1 MAMVT
6 LPDVPVHE
14 YVGARGSRLAYR
26 EVGEGR
32 LLVLL
37 HGFVSTG
44 YVNWIKYG
52 HAQLLADAGYRVI
65 MPDLRGHGD
74 SSRSH
79 DPADYPPD
87 VLADD
92 GLALLEHLGAGP
104 GEYDLGG
111 YSLGS
116 RTSLRMLVRG
126 ARPGRAVLS
135 GMGLARMLDIGAASA
150 WYQRVLANLGSYRHG
165 DPEFMTQ
172 AFVKTVKGDPTA
184 LSLVIGASVPIERA
198 VIAAIDMSTLI
209 LMGDQDDDHG
219 SGSELAELMPRASYA
234 QMPGSHMAAVARPE
248 MGEAIA
254 EFLGDPREC

>member
-1 MAMVT
+1 MVN
-6 LPDVPVHE
+6 LPDLPVHE
-14 YVGARGSRLAYR
+14 YAGADGARLAYR
-26 EVGEGR
+26 ELGEGR

-52 HAQLLADAGYRVI
+52 HAELLADAGYRVV

-79 DPADYPPD
+79 DPAAYPPD

-92 GLALLEHLGAGP
+92 GFALLRHLDASP
-104 GEYDLGG
+104 GGFDLGG

-135 GMGLARMLDIGAASA
+135 GMGLSRMLDISHASE
-150 WYQRVLANLGSYRHG
+150 WYQTVLANLGSYRHG

-172 AFVKTVKGDPTA
+172 AFVKTVKGDPEA
-184 LSLVIGASVPIERA
+184 LSLVIGASVPIESEQ
-198 VIAAIDMSTLI
+198 IAAVDVPTLV
-209 LMGDQDDDHG
+209 LLGDQDDDHG
-219 SGSELAELMPRASYA
+219 SGVELAGLMPEATYA
-234 QMPGSHMAAVARPE
+234 TMPGSHMAAVARPE
-248 MGEAIA
+248 LGEAIA
-254 EFLGDPREC
+254 DFLGDPRDR

>member
-1 MAMVT
+1 MVSIPD
-6 LPDVPVHE
+6 LPVRE
-14 YVGARGSRLAYR
+14 YAGADGARLAYR

-52 HAQLLADAGYRVI
+52 HAHLLADAGFRVV

-79 DPADYPPD
+79 DPAAYPPD

-92 GLALLEHLGAGP
+92 GIALLDHLGATP
-104 GEYDLGG
+104 GDFDLGG

-116 RTSLRMLVRG
+116 RTTLRMLVRG
-126 ARPGRAVLS
+126 VQPGRAVLS
-135 GMGLARMLDIGAASA
+135 GMGLSRMLDISSASA
-150 WYQRVLANLGSYRHG
+150 WYQRILDNLGTYRHG

-172 AFVKTVKGDPTA
+172 AFVKTVKGDPEA
-184 LSLVIGASVPIERA
+184 LSLVIGASVPTTREQ
-198 VIAAIDMSTLI
+198 IAAVDVPSVVL
-209 LMGDQDDDHG
+209 LGDQDDDHG
-219 SGSELAELMPRASYA
+219 SGEELAALMPRASYA
-234 QMPGSHMAAVARPE
+234 VIPGSHMAAVARPE
-248 MGEAIA
+248 LGEAIA
-254 EFLGDPREC
+254 DFLGDPREC